1 MKITK
6 RQLRRIIKEEKA
18 KLQEAYE
25 YDPLSE
31 LYDIQQELSDAG
43 HKLKEVSKFL
53 SRAGLDER
61 RATQLD
67 SLSMQV
73 LKINTIIETH
83 VKTLEGDTRGDNDE
97 YKDYKP
103 TDRTPHDPYGRRKV

>member
-1 MKITK
+1 MKVTK
-6 RQLRRIIKEEKA
+6 RQLRRIIKEEKH
-18 KLQEAYE
+18 KLLKEAYE

-43 HKLKEVSKFL
+43 HKLQEVSKFIQG
-53 SRAGLDER
+53 SDER
-61 RATQLD
+61 RSGQFAN
-67 SLSMQV
+67 LSGQI

-83 VKTLEGDTRGDNDE
+83 VRTLEDSGRRDEDE

-103 TDRTPHDPYGRRKV
+103 TEPTPNDPYGNRKV